1 MAKAMKLEK
10 LMLDVKN
17 ARDAHIDERLR
28 SNTMIWIN
36 TVRPDGRPHSAA
48 VWFLWDGSNF
58 FIFSRPKTQKVRNLR
73 QNTNVVLALDDTKNG
88 DDVIQVEGKA
98 ELLENN
104 SGVSA
109 TLPAF
114 AAKYDQMF
122 KSMGSTPEAMAA
134 DYSQA
139 IRITPTKFLGPVE

>member
-48 VWFLWDGSNF
+48 VWFLWDGSKF
-58 FIFSRPKTQKVRNLR
+58 FIFSMPNTQKVRNLR

-104 SGVSA
+104 SGLSA

-114 AAKYDQMF
+114 AAKYGQMI
-122 KSMGSTPEAMAA
+122 KSMGWTPEAMAA

-139 IRITPTKFLGPVE
+139 IRITPTKFLAPVE